1 MGCIHSAHPTP
12 VERLVRS
19 TIENTPKLSFDGQT
33 ILAKVLEVHDGDTIT
48 VAFIVD
54 GTLGRD
60 GTLARQDGIIFQGKC
75 RLEGIDTAEIVQV
88 KNEQERKV
96 GIQGRD
102 YLSKLILN
110 QMVTIQCPRGEHDK
124 YGRALVG
131 TVFLDGDNTEGSL
144 GLNVNN
150 EMIAKGF
157 AYRYYGGKK
166 KKFSEWYDVPEEA
179 KQTFWQCCGNSVDQT
194 KRCPAC
200 QSWCCNG
207 CKLGDNPVH
216 RKTTVKCGKCRD
228 HCPNVEL
235 DA

>member
-48 VAFIVD
+48 VAFIVE
-54 GTLGRD
+54 GL
-60 GTLARQDGIIFQGKC
+60 IFQGKC

-88 KNEQERKV
+88 RNEQERKV

-110 QMVTIQCPRGEHDK
+110 QMVTIRCPRGEHDK
-124 YGRALVG
+124 YGRALIG
-131 TVFLDGDNTEGSL
+131 TVFLDGDCPGTSPSGTPGPSEVPNPP
-144 GLNVNN
+144 GLNIND

-166 KKFSEWYDVPEEA
+166 KKFSEWYGVAGEA
-179 KQTFWQCCGNSVDQT
+179 KQTFWQCCGNSVEQT
-194 KRCPAC
+194 KRCSVC

-207 CKLGDNPVH
+207 CKDSSVH

-228 HCPNVEL
+228 HCP
-235 DA
+235 DSKAP